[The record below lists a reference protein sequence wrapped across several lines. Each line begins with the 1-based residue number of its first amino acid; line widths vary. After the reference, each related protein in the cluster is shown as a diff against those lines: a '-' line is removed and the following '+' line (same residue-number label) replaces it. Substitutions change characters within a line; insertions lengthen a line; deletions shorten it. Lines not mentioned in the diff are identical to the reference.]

1 MDHTILAAV
10 IGAGGGI
17 IAAITAGVIPLLHR
31 VEDKID
37 GLRNGTY
44 HEAMAAIAEIQRE
57 RAERELRGLPTRRLI
72 DRLAP
77 DDHRPSTEG

>member
-1 MDHTILAAV
+1 MSSAVLAAV
-10 IGAGGGI
+10 IGSGGGI
-17 IAAITAGVIPLLHR
+17 VAALIGVVVPLLRR
-31 VEDKID
+31 VEEKID

-77 DDHRPSTEG
+77 EDHKPPTEG